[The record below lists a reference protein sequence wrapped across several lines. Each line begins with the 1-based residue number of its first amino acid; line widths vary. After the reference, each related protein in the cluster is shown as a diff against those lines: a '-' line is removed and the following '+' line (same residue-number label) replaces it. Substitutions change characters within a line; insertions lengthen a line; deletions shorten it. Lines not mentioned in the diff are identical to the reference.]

1 MTRKEKSSRPAEQD
15 ERFQRKIAEQLAGRV
30 GTSAD
35 EIEKGVKGFIEKSS
49 EALGGLELKP
59 PYRRPSWYNTFFTII
74 QERSIGTVSIEFI
87 RLNIVSSTSEA
98 YKLRAGLR
106 FLDLIDN
113 KGHPTNKLLSLRVTG
128 DDFKTN
134 LKRIVHDSYADL
146 FKSIVVERA
155 KPESIINFMIERY
168 GYSRRSAEEATALFV
183 YFCLNAEIA
192 LSKELQEFQ
201 ISIRTIERPAHIRKT
216 VKREKTV
223 EEYDESFATL
233 KSDLFS
239 FSVKK
244 ELSAIELAREQVNS
258 LLDYW
263 KKRLTQQPWDR
274 QSSP

>member
-1 MTRKEKSSRPAEQD
+1 MVRKEKSSKSPEQD

-59 PYRRPSWYNTFFTII
+59 PYRRPSWYNKFFTII
-74 QERSIGTVSIEFI
+74 QERSVDTVSLEFI

-106 FLDLIDN
+106 FLGLIDS

-128 DDFKTN
+128 DDFKRN
-134 LKRIVHDSYADL
+134 LKRIVLDSYSDL

-155 KPESIINFMIERY
+155 KPESITNFMVERY
-168 GYSRRSAEEATALFV
+168 GYGRRLAEEAIALFV
-183 YFCLNAEIA
+183 YFCLNAEIT

-201 ISIRTIERPAHIRKT
+201 IPIRTIERPAHVRKT
-216 VKREKTV
+216 TKREKTV

-244 ELSAIELAREQVNS
+244 ELSAIELAREQINS

-263 KKRLTQQPWDR
+263 KKRLTQQP
-274 QSSP
+274 